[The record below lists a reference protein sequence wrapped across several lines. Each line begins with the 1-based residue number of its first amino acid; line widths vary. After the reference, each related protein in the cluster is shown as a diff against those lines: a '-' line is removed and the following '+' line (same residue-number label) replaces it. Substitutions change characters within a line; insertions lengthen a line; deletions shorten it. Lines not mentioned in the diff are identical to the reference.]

1 MAMMQSTLVLVSYI
15 RDYDFELATE
25 RSSNISPMMILRP
38 DGPIPL
44 RFRQV
49 AGVC

>member
-1 MAMMQSTLVLVSYI
+1 MAMMQSVLVLVSYI
-15 RDYDFELATE
+15 RDYDFELTTD
-25 RSSNISPMMILRP
+25 RPSNICPMMILRP

-49 AGVC
+49 ARVS